1 MSIFANQVE
10 LGSVCTFIGG
20 GTPSRDNPEF
30 FKGDI
35 PWVTVK
41 DFISD
46 IILDTQEHITD
57 AAVRSSATKIADER
71 SILLVSRVG
80 LGKVALAGR
89 ALAINQDIKAITPSA
104 CMLPEFCFWFLRN
117 NAQTIIDMGAGS
129 TVKGITLDQIKR
141 LKVLLPPLDEQK
153 RSVDILDRAASIQR
167 LRQAADEKLKQII
180 PALFLDMFGDPASNP
195 KGLPLIKLGDLIE
208 RIETGKNVTAGSGT
222 SNYSILKVS
231 AVTSGTYKE
240 HESKP
245 APDDHMIVYNH
256 IVREGDFL
264 FSRANTVDL
273 VGATAIVHQT
283 NGKTLLPDKL
293 WRIRWRKDANP
304 RYMLAVMQNK
314 EIRAELGRASS
325 GTSASMRNI
334 SQGRLASIEVP
345 VASFEQQS
353 QFGRISESL
362 TAKAWLS
369 QQASQ
374 HAQSAAASLAQ
385 SVFGN

>member
-1 MSIFANQVE
+1 
-10 LGSVCTFIGG
+10 
-20 GTPSRDNPEF
+20 
-30 FKGDI
+30 
-35 PWVTVK
+35 VK

-180 PALFLDMFGDPASNP
+180 PALFVDMFGDPASNP

>member
-180 PALFLDMFGDPASNP
+180 PALFVDMFGDPASNP